1 MVTGDSQE
9 EVMIFRYKQ
18 TNRHFIIIYIS
29 SHNHQLT
36 YSSKRE
42 SSVLPYEKVC
52 PSVRSAQGSDFLGAE
67 TSPRIGTSGPRC
79 LPDVD
84 DNDDVDD
91 DIYI

>member
-1 MVTGDSQE
+1 M
-9 EVMIFRYKQ
+9 
-18 TNRHFIIIYIS
+18 
-29 SHNHQLT
+29 
-36 YSSKRE
+36 
-42 SSVLPYEKVC
+42 PYEKVC

-91 DIYI
+91 DDSDNDDVNKSDDHV